1 MRTYTVLSGS
11 TRTNSQ
17 TAKVARWVAAELART
32 DPECVVELHDLCET
46 ALPAWREE
54 FWDDAVPPDAG
65 WAKLAAS
72 LTRSEGL
79 VFVTPEWC
87 GMAPPALMNV
97 FLLASRG
104 ELAHKPAL
112 IVGVSATNGG
122 AYPVAELRAFG
133 GKNTQVV
140 YIPDHVVVRRAARV
154 LNGPEPANDD
164 DAALRERIA
173 YSLRILCVY
182 AQAFTLIRGSGV
194 IDLETYP
201 YGM

>member
-1 MRTYTVLSGS
+1 MTAYTVVSGS
-11 TRTNSQ
+11 TRKNSQ
-17 TAKVARWVAAELART
+17 SGKVARFVVDALRES
-32 DPECVVELHDLCET
+32 DPEGTVDLHDLSEV

-54 FWDDAVPPDAG
+54 FWDDGVPPDPE
-65 WAKLAAS
+65 WAKVSAS
-72 LTRSEGL
+72 LKKSDGL
-79 VFVTPEWC
+79 VFVAPEWD

-104 ELAHKPAL
+104 EIAHKPAL
-112 IVGVSATNGG
+112 LVGVSATSGG
-122 AYPVAELRAFG
+122 AYPVAEMRAFG

-140 YIPDHVVVRRAARV
+140 YVPDHVVVRRARHV
-154 LNGPEPANDD
+154 LNGPEPVD
-164 DAALRERIA
+164 DADASLRARLA

-182 AQAFTLIRGSGV
+182 ARAFVPIRASGV